1 MMSARTVADKLFNNF
16 MLRFGFPNRV
26 LHDQRKEFDNK
37 LFHQLQQFCGM
48 IRSRTTTYDPQ
59 FNTKAERFNQVLL
72 AILRILPEERKKY
85 IPKIENTYNT
95 TAVDANQQVTPPVPI
110 LHFLGAI
117 TSFAN

>member
-1 MMSARTVADKLFNNF
+1 ME
-16 MLRFGFPNRV
+16 GFINPHATRHYSLCNQDV
-26 LHDQRKEFDNK
+26 QVPEAKTPK
-37 LFHQLQQFCGM
+37 QF
-48 IRSRTTTYDPQ
+48 Q
-59 FNTKAERFNQVLL
+59 KAERFNQVLL

-117 TSFAN
+117 IPFAN